1 MRCIG
6 DRGSWDAGILS
17 ERISVVNAYKKLLE
31 TDRLFRLN
39 PPEIEEINYPLADHL
54 ASRIE
59 GMRITDKRDQI
70 FNEYLPR
77 LRDAIKNMLAKKYQ
91 G

>member
-6 DRGSWDAGILS
+6 DRGSWDGDILL
-17 ERISVVNAYKKLLE
+17 ERISIVNAYKELIKI
-31 TDRLFRLN
+31 DPLFRRN
-39 PPEIEEINYPLADHL
+39 PPEIEEINYPFADHL

-59 GMRITDKRDQI
+59 GMRITDRRDQI

-77 LRDAIKNMLAKKYQ
+77 LRTAIKNMLAKKYPR
-91 G
+91 